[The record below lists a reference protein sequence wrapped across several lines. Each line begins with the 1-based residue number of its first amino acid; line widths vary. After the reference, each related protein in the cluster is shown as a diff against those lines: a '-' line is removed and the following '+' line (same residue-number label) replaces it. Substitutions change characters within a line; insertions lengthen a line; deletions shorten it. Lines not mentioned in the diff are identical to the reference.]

1 MALNK
6 AMDHHTVTVG
16 QLKTGS
22 TMYKQAF
29 IQNRVRI
36 FLLALAIVTTA
47 MLSLIFAKP
56 THAQEIN
63 PAPGSYS
70 YGSTSEFSPY
80 ATLGQGTNGGG
91 GSESLASTGQNQ
103 MLGYLAVGLL
113 LIGAGA
119 VAYYTLRKRKHGST
133 TKTDQ
138 AS

>member
-1 MALNK
+1 
-6 AMDHHTVTVG
+6 
-16 QLKTGS
+16 
-22 TMYKQAF
+22 MYKQAL
-29 IQNRVRI
+29 IQNRIRI
-36 FLLALAIVTTA
+36 SLLALAVVTA
-47 MLSLIFAKP
+47 ALLSLILAKP
-56 THAQEIN
+56 AHAAEIN

-91 GSESLASTGQNQ
+91 SSGSLASTGQSQ
-103 MLGYLAVGLL
+103 MFGYLAVGLL

-119 VAYYTLRKRKHGST
+119 VTYFTLRKRKHTGA